1 MTKSILNS
9 SSTINLI
16 SIAVI
21 IASVA
26 VLAFLQRTVVNV
38 EVTSPPSLPPTD
50 VVTVVRDEEEP
61 PPEYRRGGP
70 YRDYRPRN
78 FQQIGLLTE
87 TTTGEVL
94 PLWGRGAPNYRDRWN
109 YYSSTPGQQIYSL
122 PVTSA
127 DGRDCTEDM
136 GCNELY
142 GGETVTVFGQSGA
155 FEVKIYRIEQYPYYT

>member
-1 MTKSILNS
+1 MKKFIINS
-9 SSTINLI
+9 NSSTITVI

-26 VLAFLQRTVVNV
+26 VLAFLKRPAPVV
-38 EVTSPPSLPPTD
+38 EAAPPPPTTTE
-50 VVTVVRDEEEP
+50 VVTIIRNEEEP
-61 PPEYRRGGP
+61 PPEYRRNGP

-142 GGETVTVFGQSGA
+142 GGETVTVFGQTGA
-155 FEVKIYRIEQYPYYT
+155 FEVKIYRIEQYPYM